1 MSDDGILQTST
12 LFLFSHV
19 RAGTVE
25 EVEQPPSSIRKSNM
39 EGGTAAWTEEDKL
52 GLRNNKGHKERQR
65 ALMKTQQEQGKKE
78 SSSSSTGANSN
89 SNNSKSTSKQTKMPT
104 PQEMQEL
111 YDKITPLQKI
121 VTLQHIYSLYM
132 AAAQQSEKKEVSFN
146 IIQLQRMINSNP
158 LVNPDFD
165 FLDISGFLNSNK
177 DKPGRSG
184 SYSSG
189 SGSGTSSVNSSKG
202 PVSPVQLI
210 QILTE
215 SLTLRDE
222 RGRNEQVIQ
231 QVPNTML
238 FRLSKFIDL
247 NFVKDRL
254 IKLLN
259 AYKNT
264 TLKEIEDLE
273 NKWKTKKSEIQKIE
287 EGKMDDGVLYEEF
300 LKDLKRKRGAVDKK
314 SVVEVKKEGGS
325 KSISPAPEKSGGDL
339 QGKKLQISRHVSKQI
354 VEKSLEMAEESSN
367 QAAASSNTASP
378 VVSGERA
385 PEGVMAKEQPKTDG
399 DSSPDTVES
408 AEEPLGVTGRSETAT
423 TPKAKKDVSQ
433 VREGSEKEDDKEVF
447 VDAAENVS
455 PKEKPVELKKTAV
468 GVTAHHTRSSS
479 KHKLDDGDGV
489 EEESRTSKRAKVD
502 AGDSEQQQQR
512 AAKTEP
518 VVEGDAADDE
528 KDTAAVQTRAKTRS
542 MTSHSKERPAPPT
555 KAESK
560 KFQQLSVQLIMHI
573 SSHRIA
579 SMFLNP
585 VNAHDEPQYY
595 ELIKRPVDLKTIVKR
610 IKAGEIATLERL
622 ELEMQI
628 MFTNAIMY
636 NDMGQEDVYRGILD
650 MKKEWAGLVSMLRE
664 NM

>member
-1 MSDDGILQTST
+1 
-12 LFLFSHV
+12 
-19 RAGTVE
+19 
-25 EVEQPPSSIRKSNM
+25 
-39 EGGTAAWTEEDKL
+39 
-52 GLRNNKGHKERQR
+52 
-65 ALMKTQQEQGKKE
+65 MKTQQEQSKKE
-78 SSSSSTGANSN
+78 TGGSHTSTGTGTGSG
-89 SNNSKSTSKQTKMPT
+89 SGSSKSTTKQTKMPT

-165 FLDISGFLNSNK
+165 FLDISGFLNSSK
-177 DKPGRSG
+177 DKTGRNG
-184 SYSSG
+184 SHNSG
-189 SGSGTSSVNSSKG
+189 SGAAGTGGSGSSGGGGGSVNSNKG

-264 TLKEIEDLE
+264 TLKEIEELE

-314 SVVEVKKEGGS
+314 SSAEVKKEGGN
-325 KSISPAPEKSGGDL
+325 KSASANTEKSSTDI

-354 VEKSLEMAEESSN
+354 VEKSLEMAEESSAAV
-367 QAAASSNTASP
+367 AAAA
-378 VVSGERA
+378 A
-385 PEGVMAKEQPKTDG
+385 A
-399 DSSPDTVES
+399 
-408 AEEPLGVTGRSETAT
+408 AAATAT
-423 TPKAKKDVSQ
+423 TIIAPIATGKSSSPPSTEKAVLAETSKGQPQVAAVGAVENSAGKKSNLVKAVEPIGKQ
-433 VREGSEKEDDKEVF
+433 PETAEKEEEKEVF

-455 PKEKPVELKKTAV
+455 PKAKPVGLKKSDTTVTTTTTA
-468 GVTAHHTRSSS
+468 TPPTTTHNTRLSA
-479 KHKLDDGDGV
+479 KHKLDDEETADEEGRSGKRNKV
-489 EEESRTSKRAKVD
+489 ESTGEEE
-502 AGDSEQQQQR
+502 
-512 AAKTEP
+512 
-518 VVEGDAADDE
+518 E
-528 KDTAAVQTRAKTRS
+528 KDEASVVPQTRAKTRS
-542 MTSHSKERPAPPT
+542 MTNNEEKAAQTT

-560 KFQQLSVQLIMHI
+560 KFQQLSVQLITHI

-610 IKAGEIATLERL
+610 IKAGEINTLERL

-636 NDMGQEDVYRGILD
+636 NDMSQEDVYRGILD
-650 MKKEWAGLVSMLRE
+650 MKKEWAGLVSMLKE